1 MIRSLL
7 ECCVMDSCRV
17 RRSGMTRVR
26 RRCRRRAWI
35 TRTYT
40 SESARRASFPR
51 IAWMSPV
58 LRPRMVFVDGNSV
71 ILCVCCYSCVSL
83 VVCVTVV
90 CHECFLSQLSSIT
103 ELVYHNW
110 CITTGVS
117 QLVYHN
123 AQNEDNYFTL
133 FLHVVLC
140 EHLIELFKE

>member
-40 SESARRASFPR
+40 SELARRASFPR

-83 VVCVTVV
+83 VSAV
-90 CHECFLSQLSSIT
+90 T
-103 ELVYHNW
+103 ELVSRMLPVTIVSYHNW

-123 AQNEDNYFTL
+123 AQYKHNYFTL

>member
-40 SESARRASFPR
+40 SELARLASFPR

-71 ILCVCCYSCVSL
+71 ILCVCCYSCVTSGFCYRVGVSRML
-83 VVCVTVV
+83 PVTVTNI
-90 CHECFLSQLSSIT
+90 S
-103 ELVYHNW
+103 YHRAG
-110 CITTGVS
+110 IS

-123 AQNEDNYFTL
+123 AQYKHNYFTL

>member
-40 SESARRASFPR
+40 SELARLASFPR

-83 VVCVTVV
+83 VVSVTELV
-90 CHECFLSQLSSIT
+90 CHECFLLQSLISPIT

-110 CITTGVS
+110 CITT
-117 QLVYHN
+117 HN
-123 AQNEDNYFTL
+123 TNTITL
-133 FLHVVLC
+133 HYSFM
-140 EHLIELFKE
+140 

>member
-1 MIRSLL
+1 MIRSLM

-17 RRSGMTRVR
+17 RRSGVTRVR
-26 RRCRRRAWI
+26 RRYRRRAWT

-58 LRPRMVFVDGNSV
+58 LRPRMVSVDGNSV

-90 CHECFLSQLSSIT
+90 CHECFLLQSLISPIT
-103 ELVYHNW
+103 ELVYHN
-110 CITTGVS
+110 
-117 QLVYHN
+117 
-123 AQNEDNYFTL
+123 AQYKHNYFTL